1 MVGAGGGGALGD
13 GADGTWLVPGD
24 TAAFFHS
31 VGRAPV
37 DRHELKQMR
46 MLVLFRQ
53 LKRHTNRVRV
63 VKEIAARESYTL
75 CLLLVRV

>member
-1 MVGAGGGGALGD
+1 MIEVDLDGLVVGAGGGGALGD

-46 MLVLFRQ
+46 MHALTPVFS
-53 LKRHTNRVRV
+53 
-63 VKEIAARESYTL
+63 ARE
-75 CLLLVRV
+75 